1 MTDAPTPPESD
12 RDPRDRDPRDRDLVY
27 RDHFDKMTRIHLRR
41 LIDSRLIE
49 EHRRNP
55 AGRPSEAL
63 GRVLAYF
70 RRLPASRQY
79 LIRELPGGKYRII
92 AMAPARRGRPIDA
105 DEVVFDTLEAAYHGV
120 FLKKLNDLLELDNG

>member
-1 MTDAPTPPESD
+1 MNDASTAPESE
-12 RDPRDRDPRDRDLVY
+12 RDPPDRDLVY
-27 RDHFDKMTRIHLRR
+27 REHFDKMTRIHLRR

-55 AGRPSEAL
+55 TGRPSEAL

-79 LIRELPGGKYRII
+79 LLRELPGRKYRIV
-92 AMAPARRGRPIDA
+92 AMGSTRREPPSDA
-105 DEVVFDTLEAAYHGV
+105 DQVVFDTLEAAYHGV
-120 FLKKLNDLLELDNG
+120 FLKKLKDLLELDNG